1 MLRGRAAGQGSNV
14 SGKGFA
20 RYVLLHVLLAS
31 AGLPA
36 ACPTDAQR
44 QALAAEAASAP
55 TYEVAQRRWSAVAAA
70 AARCNDFE
78 AQAQAYQLLA
88 RRARTDD
95 SLDASIA
102 SEARRAEIASE
113 HALARHEAEARANL
127 GKALV
132 GKGDL
137 QGARKH
143 LDVARLRFQALG
155 DQLAEAATLSELS
168 RLERRR
174 GDYLTALREELAGIE
189 LRRRFS
195 PDADIM
201 RSLLSLANLYEQIEL
216 FAESRKYY
224 AAALAEAE
232 QRRNPIDIADALNG
246 YAGFLNDFGGEDS
259 RQALPMAQRALELH
273 GVGGDP
279 ARIGSCL
286 LQVGRANL
294 NLGRFE
300 EAEVAFAKA
309 ATIADRTGTAALG
322 AHVDFRWGELELARG
337 NALRALERIE
347 KARVEYG
354 RQANRHRL
362 IKVYG
367 VLERVHG
374 ELGNPLA
381 AARAG
386 REHFRLR
393 NELLG
398 ANATG
403 RLGELL
409 TNFALGE
416 ERNRNERLRQENAV
430 AAIKIESDKRTR
442 FAGYAIAVVVL
453 LALAALMWRYA
464 TVQRLFRLLRDKTGE
479 IEAQGRAIAE
489 ANAQLR
495 EQSERLRQISI
506 TDSLTGMYTRAHGI
520 EQLGAMLASHRERGG
535 SPFLLIID
543 IDHFKQVNDR
553 YGHPAGDAVL
563 VAVAQTLRDVV
574 PADAVLAR
582 LGGEEFMVAL
592 EDGASERAHVIADV
606 LRRRVRDMRVDV
618 GSRTLNVTISIG
630 ICSVAATATGAI
642 RELFIGADE
651 ALYAAKHEG
660 RDCVREFRASAA

>member
-1 MLRGRAAGQGSNV
+1 M
-14 SGKGFA
+14 SGKCLA
-20 RYVLLHVLLAS
+20 RYVFLHLALFAS
-31 AGLPA
+31 GWVQAD
-36 ACPTDAQR
+36 CPTASQR
-44 QALAAEAASAP
+44 VALVAAAESAPSFELALA
-55 TYEVAQRRWSAVAAA
+55 RWNEVAAA
-70 AARCNDFE
+70 ASRCRDYDAQARALASLAQHARRDDSFE
-78 AQAQAYQLLA
+78 AAIAAESRRADVA
-88 RRARTDD
+88 RRN
-95 SLDASIA
+95 
-102 SEARRAEIASE
+102 
-113 HALARHEAEARANL
+113 ALARHEAEARSNL

-132 GKGDL
+132 ARGDL
-137 QGARKH
+137 RGARVH

-155 DQLAEAATLSELS
+155 DALAEAATLSDLS

-189 LRRRFS
+189 IRRRFS
-195 PDADIM
+195 SDPDIM
-201 RSLLSLANLYEQIEL
+201 GSLLSLANLYEQIEL

-232 QRRNPIDIADALNG
+232 HRKRPLDIADALNG

-259 RQALPMAQRALELH
+259 RQALPMAERALALH
-273 GVGGDP
+273 GAGGSS

-300 EAEVAFAKA
+300 QAEAAFAQA
-309 ATIADRTGTAALG
+309 AAVAERSGTAALG

-337 NALRALERIE
+337 NRASALERME
-347 KARVEYG
+347 KARIEYG
-354 RQANRHRL
+354 RQSNRHRL

-367 VLERVHG
+367 GLERVHTQ
-374 ELGNPLA
+374 LGNSLA

-409 TNFALGE
+409 TNFALSE

-442 FAGYAIAVVVL
+442 FAGYAVALVVA

-464 TVQRLFRLLRDKTGE
+464 TVQRLFRLLREKTGE
-479 IEAQGRAIAE
+479 IEAQGRALSV
-489 ANAQLR
+489 ANTQLR

-506 TDSLTGMYTRAHGI
+506 TDSLTGLHTRAYGM
-520 EQLGAMLASHRERGG
+520 EQLGTMLASRRERGV
-535 SPFLLIID
+535 SPSLLILD

-563 VAVAQTLRDVV
+563 VAVAQTLREVV

-592 EDGASERAHVIADV
+592 QEGSAERAPVIADA

-618 GSRTLNVTISIG
+618 GTRTVSITISVG
-630 ICSVAATATGAI
+630 ICGVSETATGAI

-651 ALYAAKHEG
+651 ALYAAKHSG
-660 RDCVREFRASAA
+660 RDCIREFRATA